1 LNYVGFEV
9 NVRNPQSCDRY
20 VDASTATSFQSQCQR
35 DQSVDRYVT
44 DLYLA
49 RNAELQ
55 ASSGVS
61 SASDVIGVE
70 IQRVLYYDSSTD
82 TTSDVT
88 TSYVANNCET
98 TYYGDVRTSTGF
110 VRTGQT
116 CLFTSN
122 SSWTSIDTS
131 TANATSSVMF
141 CANIVRDVVYYVNH
155 STTARGTIQQV
166 LADVTITDLTATTA
180 SYPVVFAQSFAIEF
194 TSANTAQ
201 QTTENGNLVTRLVT
215 NKVSTRRAL
224 YELLLTALVF
234 DYFRCRMRSGNPGY
248 QQGLPVLS
256 GQRNGSV
263 IDQSKTGFSVP
274 YSTSGSCPTTSDT
287 IQTLATAFG
296 YDTLTGCTLR
306 LTRDELRDFCC
317 TGASGACLANSFV
330 AQVSTPSNYVDSATG
345 LAHFLNVSQVAYNGV
360 NGGYIGIYGDADPL
374 DMSQWFPYATNFP
387 TDARTWNDETST
399 CSNVYAGLSVQFL
412 VANSAERANPQ
423 RKIVAALVEVV
434 TSDWV
439 FR

>member
-1 LNYVGFEV
+1 M

-70 IQRVLYYDSSTD
+70 IQRVLYYDSSTG

-131 TANATSSVMF
+131 TANTTSSVMF

-201 QTTENGNLVTRLVT
+201 QTTENGNLVTR
-215 NKVSTRRAL
+215 
-224 YELLLTALVF
+224 
-234 DYFRCRMRSGNPGY
+234 
-248 QQGLPVLS
+248 
-256 GQRNGSV
+256 
-263 IDQSKTGFSVP
+263 
-274 YSTSGSCPTTSDT
+274 
-287 IQTLATAFG
+287 
-296 YDTLTGCTLR
+296 
-306 LTRDELRDFCC
+306 
-317 TGASGACLANSFV
+317 
-330 AQVSTPSNYVDSATG
+330 
-345 LAHFLNVSQVAYNGV
+345 
-360 NGGYIGIYGDADPL
+360 
-374 DMSQWFPYATNFP
+374 
-387 TDARTWNDETST
+387 
-399 CSNVYAGLSVQFL
+399 
-412 VANSAERANPQ
+412 
-423 RKIVAALVEVV
+423 
-434 TSDWV
+434 
-439 FR
+439 